1 MGQSQDGTPP
11 GVSLGE
17 TSSGDAFHGV
27 PSYRMLAM
35 LRAVS
40 QHRAEMTC
48 SCEPDLYI
56 DGVTCC
62 DQVTAHDLARYRLI
76 HPMRLGA
83 IGQRVPAGLTA
94 AGHALLAAVPADA
107 A

>member
-1 MGQSQDGTPP
+1 
-11 GVSLGE
+11 
-17 TSSGDAFHGV
+17 
-27 PSYRMLAM
+27 MLAM